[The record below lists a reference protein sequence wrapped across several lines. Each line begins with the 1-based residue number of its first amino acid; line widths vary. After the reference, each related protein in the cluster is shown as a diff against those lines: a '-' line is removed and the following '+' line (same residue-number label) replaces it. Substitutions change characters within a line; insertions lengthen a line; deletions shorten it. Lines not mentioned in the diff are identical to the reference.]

1 MTLNQKIKKMKQL
14 SILLFAII
22 FFSSCEKETYL
33 DYYIDNQSSSFITVD
48 GSDIIHS
55 SDIDQIINP
64 NEKKDVATWS
74 KRGKQTDYFE
84 PTSMFGNDLVITN
97 ASGDTLT
104 KDYTLL
110 SNWTADVDDQ
120 RAVASH
126 EYVLVITD
134 ADF

>member
-1 MTLNQKIKKMKQL
+1 MKQL
-14 SILLFAII
+14 SVLFLAVI
-22 FFSSCEKETYL
+22 FFTSCEKETYI
-33 DYYIDNQSSSFITVD
+33 DYYVYNQSSSKISVS
-48 GSDIIHS
+48 GENIIAA
-55 SDIDQIINP
+55 SDIDKTINP
-64 NEKKDVATWS
+64 SEKKDIAAWS

-97 ASGDTLT
+97 AAGDTLT
-104 KDYTLL
+104 KDYKLL
-110 SNWTADVDDQ
+110 SNWTSEIDDH